1 MEVMA
6 LFSTKDL
13 MPHGQCFLWKP
24 DLLGLHVL
32 SDAII
37 SLSYYVMPVAFYFYM
52 QRKEEKHFKG
62 IYYFFIV
69 FFVLCGSSHLFGI
82 ITIWHP
88 QYWVEGFIK
97 AGTAIASLM
106 SAVLI
111 WKVMPKALAF
121 PSPEKVIAI
130 NDSLKNEIKEKQR
143 IADEYK
149 HLSTQ
154 NELILKSA
162 GEGIYGVDL
171 KGVTTFSNPAAE
183 KMLGYTFEEMQ
194 NKIQH
199 DLIHHS
205 KPDGKPYPRNACKIY
220 AALSDG
226 ESHHVNNEFFWRKGD
241 TCFPVEY
248 VSTPIKEDGKIKGAV
263 VIFKDITERKLS
275 EEKLRLSEERFRTI
289 FEEAPLGVALI
300 DSLTGDIYEVNSQ
313 FAKIAGRTKEEM
325 ATIDWMS
332 ITHPDDVQEDLDNM
346 EALNTGRISGFNMN
360 KRYIKPDGSYVWIN
374 MTNAPVTVEDK
385 TKPLHLCMIEDITQ
399 RKEFENEL
407 EAYRKNLKK
416 LVDTRTDELKESLL
430 RFKSYFEL
438 PLIGVAITSPQK
450 GWIEVNQKLCEIL
463 GYSKEELFNMTWVE
477 LTHPDDVASDVAQ
490 FDRVESGEIEGYSI
504 SKRYIRKDK
513 VVVFVELSVRC
524 VRKSNGDIDYFVAL
538 INDISERVEAE
549 KRVKE
554 TQAQLAHSDKLSS
567 LGKLVGSVAH
577 EFNNPLFGVTGIVDQ
592 LGDDLPVEDRKKL
605 SSIGKKECWRM
616 AGMIKNLQSF
626 YKPSEGIETI
636 IKMNN
641 LVEDVLLVIGKDIKQ
656 KGIKLKRNF
665 TDEVTVKAV
674 EDQIKQVVINLLQN
688 AADSISGDDGEI
700 LLTLESDS
708 SNMILKV
715 QDNGEGIPEDGI
727 KDLFEPFF
735 TTKGVKGTGLGLSVS
750 YGIVKKHAGN
760 IEVKSVLGQGSTFTV
775 ILPIKKSSI

>member
-226 ESHHVNNEFFWRKGD
+226 ERHHVNNEFFWRKGD

-385 TKPLHLCMIEDITQ
+385 TKPRHLCMIEDITE
-399 RKEFENEL
+399 RKKAEEEL
-407 EAYRKNLKK
+407 QEHRDHLTELVEERTEELKK
-416 LVDTRTDELKESLL
+416 SQV
-430 RFKSYFEL
+430 
-438 PLIGVAITSPQK
+438 
-450 GWIEVNQKLCEIL
+450 KL
-463 GYSKEELFNMTWVE
+463 
-477 LTHPDDVASDVAQ
+477 H
-490 FDRVESGEIEGYSI
+490 
-504 SKRYIRKDK
+504 
-513 VVVFVELSVRC
+513 
-524 VRKSNGDIDYFVAL
+524 
-538 INDISERVEAE
+538 
-549 KRVKE
+549 
-554 TQAQLAHSDKLSS
+554 HSDKLAS

-715 QDNGEGIPEDGI
+715 QDNGKGISEDDI

-775 ILPIKKSSI
+775 ILPIKKK